1 MPPKPRILSPTF
13 LLLCGATLCF
23 FLSQGVLIGVMPLY
37 AKDLGFKGFQTG
49 IVLGGY
55 FPSAIL
61 LRPFVGR
68 EIDRKSRKLFIAV
81 GLIFSAVACFGYPFA
96 KSLVP
101 LLAVRLLHG
110 VSVAS
115 FYSAAAA
122 VTADIAPSSRRGEAL
137 SYFSML
143 LYAGSAVGPFLGK
156 SLIANGGFR
165 LGFWTA
171 SGLAAAGLL
180 ISLFLTEPHR
190 ERPADAPRRLLHPA
204 VTFPGVILTLASI
217 GWAATSF
224 IPLYAVSNFPVY
236 FLTSSITT
244 LIMRLFVGRVAD
256 RFGRAAVIVPG
267 VFVVVVAL
275 GVLAIG
281 PTTRLLITGALL
293 FGIGWSALY
302 PGLLSLTIDRVPP
315 WERGSAMGTLTAA
328 FDLSTGIGQPALGLV
343 LEQTSFPILFI
354 TGAIGPLAAGAGFLA
369 WRKRSDA
376 VYPVHEAAR
385 I

>member
-1 MPPKPRILSPTF
+1 M
-13 LLLCGATLCF
+13 LLCGATLCF
-23 FLSQGVLIGVMPLY
+23 FLSQGVLTAALPLY
-37 AKDLGFKGFQTG
+37 AEDLGFKGFKIG
-49 IVLGGY
+49 VVGGGY
-55 FPSAIL
+55 FISAIL
-61 LRPFVGR
+61 LRPFIGR

-81 GLIFSAVACFGYPFA
+81 GLIFSALACFGYPFA

-101 LLAVRLLHG
+101 LVGVRLLHG
-110 VSVAS
+110 VSIAS

-122 VTADIAPSSRRGEAL
+122 VTADITPSSRRTEAL

-143 LYAGSAVGPFLGK
+143 LYAGSAVGPSIAKF
-156 SLIANGGFR
+156 LIANGGFR

-171 SGLAAAGLL
+171 SVLAAAGLV
-180 ISLFLTEPHR
+180 ISLFLKEPHR
-190 ERPADAPRRLLHPA
+190 ERPEDARGRLLHPA

-217 GWAATSF
+217 GWAATFF
-224 IPLYAVSNFPVY
+224 IPIYATNNFPVY
-236 FLTSSITT
+236 FLTSSLTT

-267 VFVVVVAL
+267 VFIVVVAL
-275 GVLAIG
+275 GVLAIR
-281 PTTRLLITGALL
+281 PSTPILVTAALL

-328 FDLSTGIGQPALGLV
+328 FDLSTGVGQPALGLV
-343 LEQTSFPILFI
+343 LEQSSFPVLFL
-354 TGAIGPLAAGAGFLA
+354 TGALGPLAAGAGFLA

-376 VYPVHEAAR
+376 VYPVHEAAGV
-385 I
+385 